1 MPQKPII
8 RAAQRDDLQAWRALW
23 DAYCATLGATIP
35 AAVTTSLWQRILD
48 ANHPVG
54 CLVACGSW
62 NEPVGFAHYVL
73 HPHTWSLK
81 PVCYLEDLFVAPE
94 ARRLGRARHLIER
107 LVTMGRNH
115 GWRRVYWHT
124 HDDNLPGRA
133 LYDGLTERTDYVR
146 YDIEL

>member
-62 NEPVGFAHYVL
+62 NEPVGFAHYIL
-73 HPHTWSLK
+73 HPHTWSLS
-81 PVCYLEDLFVAPE
+81 
-94 ARRLGRARHLIER
+94 RS
-107 LVTMGRNH
+107 VT
-115 GWRRVYWHT
+115 WKT
-124 HDDNLPGRA
+124 FS
-133 LYDGLTERTDYVR
+133 
-146 YDIEL
+146 

>member
-8 RAAQRDDLQAWRALW
+8 RGAQPVDLQAWRALW

-62 NEPVGFAHYVL
+62 NEPVGFAHYIL
-73 HPHTWSLK
+73 HPHTWSLSRSVTWK
-81 PVCYLEDLFVAPE
+81 TFSWRPRRAGWAP
-94 ARRLGRARHLIER
+94 GD
-107 LVTMGRNH
+107 T
-115 GWRRVYWHT
+115 
-124 HDDNLPGRA
+124 
-133 LYDGLTERTDYVR
+133 
-146 YDIEL
+146 